1 VAPQHQPV
9 PTLDFGPLY
18 KAVESLRQSAQRYAK
33 GAEKLTTLGVF
44 GLYAKSLADVN
55 ARLIQ
60 TERAYL
66 NPGGLP
72 RRPWYKHE
80 LYSVSRYWDTKPM
93 PAIFDF
99 MEDGNW
105 KAAGEEVPVVAK
117 TLEDTAAAIDAAA
130 AELERAT
137 GVQPATAILAANT

>member
-33 GAEKLTTLGVF
+33 GAEK
-44 GLYAKSLADVN
+44 
-55 ARLIQ
+55 LIQ